1 MDATYKKSPTRPESG
16 QQRILLESLW
26 PAVLQDLGHAN
37 VMYQP
42 QVTVDGKLRIRPESA
57 NWIRTG
63 SHRDR
68 KMG

>member
-26 PAVLQDLGHAN
+26 PAVLQDLGHAD

-42 QVTVDGKLRIRPESA
+42 QVTVDGKLSYDESA

-63 SHRDR
+63 SHRER